1 MIRRLK
7 TKYGVFLSIL
17 VLFSIVVTLS
27 YSAFIFSTGKY
38 RSTELLISKLNYGIT
53 ITEDK
58 TNLSSI
64 SGSKVTVPKGSITY
78 YNIVISSINKIDSKY
93 TLAYKTSSNAVVK
106 YTDRTP
112 WNTSGYIK
120 GYDENTYSKRIRV
133 VIDNSS
139 STTSSTVDFAVYG
152 GYTFNTYASIELNSG
167 YVTVTGPY
175 TEELASISNRL
186 VDIVENDTGC
196 VTSDKDTCLYGGDNI
211 KNYVQYPTNEDK
223 TKNIWRI
230 LGSYIIDG
238 ETVTKMIKV
247 DTVTNLDNLYNTLT
261 DNKSIILSTNKFN
274 CFSSTCNTSDY
285 TNIGILTNYEYNQIG
300 GNNSYLQSL
309 NPFLVKTEN
318 GFNEVTDNGIN
329 EGVTSSNLKPVVYI
343 QTEVQTSGSGSLDD
357 PYILTPSSDIN
368 LVAYTLNGESTT
380 KTYAE
385 LLTTNVV
392 KDVTCKNGTVA
403 KWDNVTSS
411 INLSSIKTPD
421 YCTIDFTDGYTVTL
435 TATNGTVNPS
445 NVSVGYNGSAKFTV
459 TPNTG
464 FKAELETNT
473 CGGTLS
479 GNTYIISNITSNKK
493 CTITFKPNSPTLL
506 SQILA
511 DNPTRSTRSN
521 NNNGTND
528 FATLLTATTT
538 GTLFTSTESIAG
550 GTLKEV
556 YYYAGNTT
564 NNWVKFA
571 NLYWRIIRTNYDES
585 IRLLYVGTSP
595 DTTSGNIGTSK
606 FNTSIKSPKYVGYKY
621 GEDTSLDTI
630 RNNTTDSTIKTTIDT
645 WYKNNLINYT
655 KFLSTS
661 AVYCNDRSLGTGQT
675 YSASSSSSFNF
686 APYYRMDYDTKGAK
700 ANPSYNCRDIRDA
713 FSVNNTSAKLDF
725 PIGLMTADE
734 IAFAGG
740 VASVKMNTP
749 YAWFISNSAGTQV
762 SSYWWSLSP
771 SGWNGYGS
779 VAWFWHSNNAIL
791 GYNYIDCTFAVRPAI
806 SLKSCNLIS
815 GGDGSANNPYV
826 INTDGSTC

>member
-1 MIRRLK
+1 MIKRLK

-27 YSAFIFSTGKY
+27 YSAFIFSTDKY

-93 TLAYKTSSNAVVK
+93 TLAYKTSSSAVVK

-139 STTSSTVDFAVYG
+139 STSSSTVDFAVYG

-196 VTSDKDTCLYGGDNI
+196 VTSDKDTCLYGGDSI

-285 TNIGILTNYEYNQIG
+285 TNIGILTNYEFNQIG
-300 GNNSYLQSL
+300 GNNSYLKSL
-309 NPFLVKTEN
+309 NPFLLKTEN

-343 QTEVQTSGSGSLDD
+343 QTEVQTSGSGSISD
-357 PYILTPSSDIN
+357 PYTLTPSSDIN
-368 LVAYTLNGESTT
+368 LVAYTLNGQSTT

-392 KDVTCKNGTVA
+392 KNVTCKNGSTTI
-403 KWDNVTSS
+403 WDYEKNYLTFT
-411 INLSSIKTPD
+411 SIKVPD
-421 YCTIDFTDGYTVTL
+421 YCTIDFTDGYIVTL
-435 TATNGTVNPS
+435 TSSNGTVSPTS
-445 NVSVGYNGSAKFTV
+445 QAVGSGGSALFTV
-459 TPNTG
+459 TPNSG

-479 GNTYIISNITSNKK
+479 GNTYTISNITSNKT
-493 CTITFKPNSPTLL
+493 CSITFKSNLPTLYEK
-506 SQILA
+506 ILA
-511 DNPTRSTRSN
+511 DKSTRPGARTSFSSVLTTDN
-521 NNNGTND
+521 TK
-528 FATLLTATTT
+528 TLY
-538 GTLFTSTESIAG
+538 TSTEDSK
-550 GTLKEV
+550 TV
-556 YYYAGNTT
+556 YYFAGNALD
-564 NNWVKFA
+564 NWVKFGK
-571 NLYWRIIRTNYDES
+571 NTNNQDLYWRIIRTNSDGGV
-585 IRLLYVGTSP
+585 RLLYHGTS
-595 DTTSGNIGTSK
+595 TTATDAYIGTSA
-606 FNTSIKSPKYVGYKY
+606 FNSSFNNIAYVSYMYGSLGSIPNAR
-621 GEDTSLDTI
+621 E
-630 RNNTTDSTIKTTIDT
+630 NTTDSTIKTTIDN
-645 WYKNNLINYT
+645 WYKDNLNTNYG
-655 KFLSTS
+655 KYLSTT
-661 AVYCNDRSLGTGQT
+661 AVYCNDRSTSDNT
-675 YSASSSSSFNF
+675 NF
-686 APYYRMDYDTKGAK
+686 GAYTRLNTNK
-700 ANPSYNCRDIRDA
+700 TPSYDCAATEDKFTVD
-713 FSVNNTSAKLDF
+713 TSTGNGKLTY
-725 PIGLMTADE
+725 PIALMTADE
-734 IAFAGG
+734 VSFAGG
-740 VASVKMNTP
+740 LWITNAPTW
-749 YAWFISNSAGTQV
+749 YYYNSANG
-762 SSYWWSLSP
+762 SSTGSTWWWLLSP
-771 SGWNGYGS
+771 NNWSGGSADVFSVLGSSTPGRLNGNNVGSAYG
-779 VAWFWHSNNAIL
+779 
-791 GYNYIDCTFAVRPAI
+791 VRPAI
-806 SLKSCNLIS
+806 SLKSCIKYSTGN
-815 GGDGSANNPYV
+815 GSASDPYT
-826 INTDGSTC
+826 IKETTSGC